1 MGRDVGD
8 CRRGLLCFG
17 LFFFLLFFCVCL
29 LGKISDQDSCVGWHC
44 FTSSLGCLFVCN
56 FAHLLSYLPVL
67 MVNHGAFT
75 RFSLVLF
82 L

>member
-1 MGRDVGD
+1 LGRDVGD

-17 LFFFLLFFCVCL
+17 LFFLCVLVGENFGSVLLCWLALFHEFIV
-29 LGKISDQDSCVGWHC
+29 
-44 FTSSLGCLFVCN
+44 GCLFVCN